1 MQVRK
6 GAVVVLVVLV
16 VIGGCLAWLT
26 SGILQAQQNLSTSG
40 KVADQVTG
48 GVNVGVYSDVAAT
61 VNCTGLDWGTMSAG
75 NTVTRTVYV
84 KNTGNTTETLS
95 MVPSGWTPAA
105 ASSALTLG
113 WNQEGIQLV
122 PGKTVAATFTLGRC
136 SRLQGSFSDFSFN
149 IAISGTAA

>member
-1 MQVRK
+1 LQARK
-6 GAVVVLVVLV
+6 GAIIALVALV
-16 VIGGCLAWLT
+16 AIGGCLAWLT
-26 SGILQAQQNLSTSG
+26 SGILQTQQNLPNSG

-48 GVNVGVYSDVAAT
+48 GINVGVYSDAAAT
-61 VNCTGLDWGTMSAG
+61 VNCTGLNWGTISAG

-95 MVPSGWTPAA
+95 MIPSGWTPAA

-113 WNQEGIQLV
+113 WNREGTQLSS
-122 PGKTVAATFTLGRC
+122 GQTVAATFSLTVAEETGNL
-136 SRLQGSFSDFSFN
+136 SSFNFN